1 MKLYAQQGYGTGSG
15 ENDRI
20 TAGLAAGYIQGAIIS
35 PKDFARDR
43 AVALMAQ
50 MQTDFPEADRLFDPQ
65 WYASILAHDPDC
77 RMGKLVSDD
86 HSYFEAR
93 RRSQLESEAQVRT
106 DLEQCLSFQAD
117 MPITAA
123 IAPGIVIRQRF
134 NSNEAVIAKN
144 FVRNARPAW
153 AVVGDERP
161 LFVTLAMDAEALQD
175 RHALEEFLAEITILD
190 APPDGFYLLVHNTT
204 SGIAPELVDP
214 RTLAGWMLMNH
225 SLSLNGFKV
234 INGYSDIL
242 TPFLAAAGGS
252 AGATGW
258 FNTQKVFSLDR
269 FSPPSPGGRRPV
281 YRYLSTRLLN
291 SIKFDELQM
300 LRGRFPEILNGLG
313 TDKFYDPDEKG
324 SLPDSQLEEI
334 LQTWESI
341 SSFAS
346 DGLSPKLSDCRRW
359 IETASQQYE
368 QINFSPGMRLTGR
381 SNGDHLDSLKDG
393 LKLFAEL
400 AEIDF

>member
-15 ENDRI
+15 VNDRI

-43 AVALMAQ
+43 AVALMEQ
-50 MQTDFPEADRLFDPQ
+50 MKTDSPDADRLFDPQ

-77 RMGKLVSDD
+77 RMGKLVTDD
-86 HSYFEAR
+86 YSYFEAR

-106 DLEQCLSFQAD
+106 DLKRCLSFQAA
-117 MPITAA
+117 MPVTAA

-144 FVRNARPAW
+144 FVRNARHVW
-153 AVVGDERP
+153 ATVGDERP
-161 LFVTLAMDAEALQD
+161 LYVTLAMDEEALQD

-225 SLSLNGFKV
+225 SLNLNGFKV

-242 TPFLAAAGGS
+242 TPFLAAAGGV

-269 FSPPSPGGRRPV
+269 FTPPSPGGRRPV

-291 SIKFDELQM
+291 SIKFDELQL
-300 LRGRFPEILNGLG
+300 LRGRFSEILNGLK
-313 TDKFYDPDEKG
+313 TDQFYDADEKG
-324 SLPDSQLEEI
+324 SLPDSQLQEI

-341 SSFAS
+341 SSFAA
-346 DGLSPKLSDCRRW
+346 DGLPPKLSACRAW

-368 QINFSPGMRLTGR
+368 KINFSPGMRLTGR
-381 SNGDHLDSLKDG
+381 SNGDHLDSLRDG

-400 AEIDF
+400 AEVDF

>member
-20 TAGLAAGYIQGAIIS
+20 TAGLSAGYIQGAIIS

-43 AVALMAQ
+43 AIALMEQ
-50 MQTDFPEADRLFDPQ
+50 MEANFPTAERLFDPQ

-77 RMGKLVSDD
+77 RMGKLVSEDY
-86 HSYFEAR
+86 SYFEAR
-93 RRSQLESEAQVRT
+93 RRPQLESEGQVRA
-106 DLEQCLSFQAD
+106 DLEQCLRFQAG
-117 MPITAA
+117 MPVTAA

-144 FVRNARPAW
+144 FIRNARGVW
-153 AVVGDERP
+153 GIVGDERP
-161 LFVTLAMDAEALQD
+161 LYVTLAMDAEALQD

-190 APPDGFYLLVHNTT
+190 SRPDGFYMLVHYTT
-204 SGIAPELVDP
+204 SGIAPELIDP
-214 RTLAGWMLMNH
+214 RTLAGWMLINH
-225 SLSLNGFKV
+225 SLSLNGFSV

-242 TPFLAAAGGS
+242 TPFLAAAGGA

-291 SIKFDELQM
+291 SIKFDELQL
-300 LRGRFPEILNGLG
+300 LRGRFPEILNGLE
-313 TDKFYDPDEKG
+313 TDQYYDPEKG
-324 SLPDSQLEEI
+324 SLPDTQLQEI

-341 SSFAS
+341 SGFAT
-346 DGLSPKLSDCRRW
+346 DALPIRLSNCRGW
-359 IETASQQYE
+359 IEAASQQYE
-368 QINFSPGMRLTGR
+368 QINIAPGMRLTGR
-381 SNGDHLDSLKDG
+381 SNGDHLDSLRDG
-393 LKLFAEL
+393 IKLFAEL
-400 AEIDF
+400 AEINF

>member
-1 MKLYAQQGYGTGSG
+1 LYAQQGYGTGTDK
-15 ENDRI
+15 NDRI

-43 AVALMAQ
+43 AVALMEQ
-50 MQTDFPEADRLFDPQ
+50 MQTNFPDADRLFDPQ

-77 RMGKLVSDD
+77 RMGKLVTDD
-86 HSYFEAR
+86 YSYFEAR

-106 DLEQCLSFQAD
+106 DLEQCLSFQAA
-117 MPITAA
+117 MPVTAA

-144 FVRNARPAW
+144 FVRNARQVWNA
-153 AVVGDERP
+153 VGDERP
-161 LFVTLAMDAEALQD
+161 LYVTLAMDAEALQD

-190 APPDGFYLLVHNTT
+190 ASPDGFYLLVHNTT

-300 LRGRFPEILNGLG
+300 LRGRFPEILNGLD
-313 TDKFYDPDEKG
+313 TDRFYAPKEG
-324 SLPDSQLEEI
+324 SLPDSQLQEI

-341 SSFAS
+341 SSFS
-346 DGLSPKLSDCRRW
+346 TDGLSPKLSDCRRW
-359 IETASQQYE
+359 IETANQQYE

-381 SNGDHLDSLKDG
+381 SNGDHLDSLRDG

>member
-1 MKLYAQQGYGTGSG
+1 MKLYAQQGYGTGTDK
-15 ENDRI
+15 NDRI

-43 AVALMAQ
+43 AVALMEQ
-50 MQTDFPEADRLFDPQ
+50 MQTNFPDADRLFDPQ

-77 RMGKLVSDD
+77 RMGKLVTDD
-86 HSYFEAR
+86 YSYFEAR

-106 DLEQCLSFQAD
+106 DLEQCLSFQAA
-117 MPITAA
+117 MPVTAA

-144 FVRNARPAW
+144 FVRNARQVWNA
-153 AVVGDERP
+153 VGDERP
-161 LFVTLAMDAEALQD
+161 LYVTLAMDAEALQD

-190 APPDGFYLLVHNTT
+190 ASPDGFYLLVHNTT

-225 SLSLNGFKV
+225 SLSLNGFRV

-291 SIKFDELQM
+291 SIKFDELQL
-300 LRGRFPEILNGLG
+300 LRGRFPEILNGLE
-313 TDKFYDPDEKG
+313 TDKFYDADEKG
-324 SLPDSQLEEI
+324 SLPDSQLQEI

-341 SSFAS
+341 SSLAA
-346 DGLSPKLSDCRRW
+346 DGLSPKLSACRRW
-359 IETASQQYE
+359 IEIASQQYE

>member
-20 TAGLAAGYIQGAIIS
+20 SAGLAAGYIQGAIIS

-43 AVALMAQ
+43 AVALMEQ
-50 MQTDFPEADRLFDPQ
+50 MQGDFPNADRLFDPQ

-77 RMGKLVSDD
+77 RMGKLISDD
-86 HSYFEAR
+86 YSYFEAR
-93 RRSQLESEAQVRT
+93 RRSQLESETQVRT
-106 DLEQCLSFQAD
+106 DLENCLSFQAA
-117 MPITAA
+117 MPVTAV

-134 NSNEAVIAKN
+134 NSTEAVIAKN
-144 FVRNARPAW
+144 FVRNARGAW
-153 AVVGDERP
+153 SAVGDGRP
-161 LFVTLAMDAEALQD
+161 LFVTVAMDADALQD
-175 RHALEEFLAEITILD
+175 RHALEEFLSEITILD
-190 APPDGFYLLVHNTT
+190 SPPDGFYLLVHNQT

-225 SLSLNGFKV
+225 ALSLNGFQV

-291 SIKFDELQM
+291 SVKFDELQL
-300 LRGRFPEILNGLG
+300 LRGRFPEILNGLE
-313 TDKFYDPDEKG
+313 TDQYYDPEKG
-324 SLPDSQLEEI
+324 SLPDTQLQEV
-334 LQTWESI
+334 LQTWDAI
-341 SSFAS
+341 SSFAHE
-346 DGLSPKLSDCRRW
+346 DQPLTLSDCRKW
-359 IETASQQYE
+359 IEVATRQYE
-368 QINFSPGMRLTGR
+368 QINLSPGMRLMGR
-381 SNGDHLDSLKDG
+381 SNGDHLDSLRDG
-393 LKLFAEL
+393 LNLFTEL

>member
-20 TAGLAAGYIQGAIIS
+20 IAGLAAGYIQGTIIS

-43 AVALMAQ
+43 AVALMEQ
-50 MQTDFPEADRLFDPQ
+50 MESDFPDADRLFDPQ

-86 HSYFEAR
+86 YSYFEAR
-93 RRSQLESEAQVRT
+93 RRSNLESETLVRA
-106 DLEQCLSFQAD
+106 DLEKCLRFQAV
-117 MPITAA
+117 MPVTAA

-134 NSNEAVIAKN
+134 NSSEAVIAKN
-144 FVRNARPAW
+144 FVRNARLVW
-153 AVVGDERP
+153 SEVGDERP
-161 LFVTLAMDAEALQD
+161 LYVTLAMDAETLQD
-175 RHALEEFLAEITILD
+175 KRALEEFLAEITILD
-190 APPDGFYLLVHNTT
+190 DSPDGFYLLVHNTT

-214 RTLAGWMLMNH
+214 RTFAGWMLMNH
-225 SLSLNGFKV
+225 SLALNGFKV
-234 INGYSDIL
+234 VNGYSDIL
-242 TPFLAAAGGS
+242 TPFLSAAGGS

-269 FSPPSPGGRRPV
+269 FSPPTPGGRRPA

-291 SIKFDELQM
+291 SIKFDELGL
-300 LRGRFPEILNGLG
+300 LRGRFPEILNGLE
-313 TDKFYDPDEKG
+313 TDQFYELEKG
-324 SLPDSQLEEI
+324 SLPDSQVYEI

-341 SSFAS
+341 SSFS
-346 DGLSPKLSDCRRW
+346 SNGSSPELSDCRQW

-368 QINFSPGMRLTGR
+368 QINFSPGMRLMGR
-381 SNGDHLDSLKDG
+381 SNGDHLYSLKEG

>member
-1 MKLYAQQGYGTGSG
+1 MKLYAQQGYGTGTDK
-15 ENDRI
+15 NDRI

-43 AVALMAQ
+43 AVALMEQ
-50 MQTDFPEADRLFDPQ
+50 MQTNFPDADRLFDPQ

-77 RMGKLVSDD
+77 RMGKLVTDD
-86 HSYFEAR
+86 YSYFEAR

-106 DLEQCLSFQAD
+106 DLEQCLSFQAA
-117 MPITAA
+117 MPVTAA

-144 FVRNARPAW
+144 FVRNARQVWNA
-153 AVVGDERP
+153 VGDERP
-161 LFVTLAMDAEALQD
+161 LYVTLAMDAEALQD

-190 APPDGFYLLVHNTT
+190 ASPDGFYLLVHNTT

-300 LRGRFPEILNGLG
+300 LRGRFPEILNGLD
-313 TDKFYDPDEKG
+313 TDRFYAPKEG
-324 SLPDSQLEEI
+324 SLPDSQLQEI

-341 SSFAS
+341 SSFS
-346 DGLSPKLSDCRRW
+346 TDGLSPKLSDCRRW
-359 IETASQQYE
+359 IETANQQYE

-381 SNGDHLDSLKDG
+381 SNGDHLDSLRDG

>member
-43 AVALMAQ
+43 AVALMEQ
-50 MQTDFPEADRLFDPQ
+50 MQADFPEADRLFDPQ

-77 RMGKLVSDD
+77 RMGKLVTDD
-86 HSYFEAR
+86 YSYFEAR

-106 DLEQCLSFQAD
+106 DLEKCLSFQAA
-117 MPITAA
+117 MPVTAA

-144 FVRNARPAW
+144 FVRNARQVW
-153 AVVGDERP
+153 NSVGDERP
-161 LFVTLAMDAEALQD
+161 LYATLAMDAEALQD
-175 RHALEEFLAEITILD
+175 RHALEEFLSEITILD

-214 RTLAGWMLMNH
+214 RTFAGWMLMNH
-225 SLSLNGFKV
+225 SLNLNGFEV

-242 TPFLAAAGGS
+242 TPFLAAAGGK

-269 FSPPSPGGRRPV
+269 FTPPSPGGRRPV

-291 SIKFDELQM
+291 SIKFDELQL
-300 LRGRFPEILNGLG
+300 LRRRFPEILNGLE
-313 TDKFYDPDEKG
+313 TDQFYDIDKA
-324 SLPDSQLEEI
+324 SLPDTQLQEI

-341 SSFAS
+341 SSFMA
-346 DGLSPKLSDCRRW
+346 DGRLIEISDCRRW
-359 IETASQQYE
+359 IQTACQQYE
-368 QINFSPGMRLTGR
+368 QINFSPGMRLMGR
-381 SNGDHLDSLKDG
+381 SNGDHLDSLRDG

>member
-20 TAGLAAGYIQGAIIS
+20 SAGLAAGYIQGAIIS
-35 PKDFARDR
+35 PKDFAHERT
-43 AVALMAQ
+43 VALLEK
-50 MQTDFPEADRLFDPQ
+50 MQVDFPQADRLFDPQ

-77 RMGKLVSDD
+77 RMGKLVSEDY
-86 HSYFEAR
+86 SYFEAR

-106 DLEQCLSFQAD
+106 DLEMCLSFQAG

-144 FVRNARPAW
+144 FIRNARHVWSA
-153 AVVGDERP
+153 VGDERP
-161 LFVTLAMDAEALQD
+161 LYVTLAMDAEALQD
-175 RHALEEFLAEITILD
+175 RHALEEFVSEITILD
-190 APPDGFYLLVHNTT
+190 ATPEGFYLLVHNTT

-225 SLSLNGFKV
+225 SLNLNGFQV
-234 INGYSDIL
+234 INGYSDVL
-242 TPFLAAAGGS
+242 TPFLAAAGGA

-291 SIKFDELQM
+291 SIKFDELQL
-300 LRGRFPEILNGLG
+300 LRGRFPGILNELE
-313 TDKFYDPDEKG
+313 TDEFYDPVENG
-324 SLPDSQLEEI
+324 SLPDTQLQEV
-334 LQTWESI
+334 LQTWEAI
-341 SSFAS
+341 SSFAT
-346 DGLSPKLSDCRRW
+346 DGLPLKLSDCRNW
-359 IETASQQYE
+359 IETASQQYD
-368 QINFSPGMRLTGR
+368 QINLSPGMRLTGR
-381 SNGDHLDSLKDG
+381 SNGDHLDSLRDG
-393 LKLFAEL
+393 IKLFAEL